1 MRPVQPEACS
11 AAPHLSLAITAY
23 NEAGRL
29 PQSLDHAL
37 PWLEAQPYT
46 YEVVVND
53 DGSADATAD
62 VVRGFAARYPGKVS
76 LVQAPTNQGKGAG
89 LRRAVLATR
98 GARVL
103 VSDADFSTPI
113 EEAPRLL
120 AALEAGAAVAIGS
133 RIQPDG
139 RDERASQPAYRR
151 LFGKLFHRL
160 ADPLVVRGIADTQS
174 GFKAFRG
181 DAARELFRASK
192 LESIVFDVEVL
203 YLAQRWGYPVTEV
216 PVRWTN
222 AGGSRMR
229 VTPTHAIRVLL
240 DLLRVPWLHRGSAR
254 HPLPRPVTSVIR
266 KESEA
271 R

>member
-1 MRPVQPEACS
+1 MRPAQPEACS

-29 PQSLDHAL
+29 PPSLDHAL

-53 DGSADATAD
+53 DGSADATAA
-62 VVRGFAARYPGKVS
+62 VVRDFAARYPGKVS
-76 LVQAPTNQGKGAG
+76 LVQAPTNHGKGAG

-181 DAARELFRASK
+181 DAARELFQAST

-229 VTPTHAIRVLL
+229 VTPTHAARVLL
-240 DLLRVPWLHRGSAR
+240 DLLRVPWLHRGSVR
-254 HPLPRPVTSVIR
+254 RPLPRPVTSVIR